1 MKLLKISTCVC
12 SPVIYCI
19 AVLAEELSSSIGCF
33 CSFSCVSMTSPT
45 TISTWPARSLNTAA
59 ATCSALPTHISEL
72 RHFWSAIPPPPLF
85 FASPSPN
92 SFPANVFHVPHPS
105 YPYICVHIG
114 HFVSKSKVVTCTFP
128 ATAECL
134 YVCIILHTHTHTHT
148 HTTKAGGEGVL
159 STHMNP
165 I

>member
-1 MKLLKISTCVC
+1 MSLCIRRHCLYCNVLCNCKFHMKLLKISTCVC

-105 YPYICVHIG
+105 YPYICVHIW
-114 HFVSKSKVVTCTFP
+114 TF
-128 ATAECL
+128 CL
-134 YVCIILHTHTHTHT
+134 KEQSCNMYVPTNC
-148 HTTKAGGEGVL
+148 
-159 STHMNP
+159 
-165 I
+165 